1 MSKYFFWAS
10 GSTKMEQPFL
20 SGPVLGLK
28 PWAQHRKYR
37 EKTPKEGEKLDRR
50 GPQGLRVA
58 WGRSPVCPSPGTAET
73 SRLEPPIGAERKSRR
88 RLFPMT
94 ARRPE
99 KGGPREQKDV
109 SAVPTLLCQIPM
121 EHAGPPQCH
130 GLTRHWTSTAF
141 AEVMVRPRWGP
152 DCGTEG
158 SGSAVPNLPARPPSQ
173 CHLQGV
179 DLRRPAC
186 PHVHLPGVTCNQEL
200 RQHPCSE
207 AMSYRGCCPPSVEG
221 ISRTN
226 RELNALLSSSAVRQ
240 CELVP
245 HCDHRGVRTQEGLVE
260 SWTHPPTPRQGDCLL
275 RHIPK

>member
-141 AEVMVRPRWGP
+141 AEVMVRPAEVL
-152 DCGTEG
+152 TV
-158 SGSAVPNLPARPPSQ
+158 ALK
-173 CHLQGV
+173 GV
-179 DLRRPAC
+179 DLWCPTC
-186 PHVHLPGVTCNQEL
+186 PHVHLPNVICREWICGAQLALTSTFLVSPATRSWDSTPAQRPWAIGVAVHL
-200 RQHPCSE
+200 PWK
-207 AMSYRGCCPPSVEG
+207 ASVG
-221 ISRTN
+221 
-226 RELNALLSSSAVRQ
+226 
-240 CELVP
+240 
-245 HCDHRGVRTQEGLVE
+245 
-260 SWTHPPTPRQGDCLL
+260 PTGN
-275 RHIPK
+275 